1 MDLGRMFHSFGPMSA
16 KDVSH
21 RVIIEQLVTGS
32 KLVFVGWNLC
42 HGVSSLVC

>member
-21 RVIIEQLVTGS
+21 RVIEQLVTGS